1 MAKPSGVLRI
11 AEVVRQGPRPSD
23 SVALSGGFNT
33 LTRPAGADGV
43 VIFPDPSNTQSLT
56 LKGVTGD
63 TGLALHQTAPSV
75 IMCAANVGLT
85 AGGATTIAAR
95 WFRIQ

>member
-1 MAKPSGVLRI
+1 MAKPSGVFRI
-11 AEVVRQGPRPSD
+11 AEVILQGPRPSE
-23 SVALSGGFNT
+23 SVTLAGGFNT

-43 VIFPDPSNTQSLT
+43 VIFPDPSNTQTLT

-63 TGLALHQTAPSV
+63 TGLALNTKEPSV

-95 WFRIQ
+95 WFRLQ

>member
-1 MAKPSGVLRI
+1 MARPSGVLRI
-11 AEVVRQGPRPSD
+11 VEVIKQGPRPSD
-23 SVALSGGFNT
+23 SVALSPGFNT

-43 VIFPDPSNTQSLT
+43 VIFPDPSNTQTLT

-63 TGLALHQTAPSV
+63 TGLALNTKEPSV

-85 AGGATTIAAR
+85 AGDATVAAVR
-95 WFRIQ
+95 WFRLQ